1 MEYQKLEKLK
11 QWRDELAQRS
21 GKPSYYILTNKNLE
35 DALKLN
41 PENPQELKELSG
53 WGPRKIEKYGQ
64 EVLQIIEDDENF
76 EKAEQS
82 EQEITENNQEEAVL
96 SVAQYINFI
105 NLTVQQFNEI
115 KVTGEINDLSGTN
128 RGLAFFDL
136 KDSKDQESTMQ
147 CVVFRN
153 NFQYLEHLLEDGNE
167 VVIYGLPSIYPKNGN
182 FKFVVNKIEPVG
194 KGLYRKALEKLRKK
208 LLTKG
213 YFSEER
219 KRILP
224 KVIRRIGLITSGNG
238 AAIHDFQKN
247 LADFGFQVYLKNVY
261 VEGDQAEGSIVEAV
275 DFFNKQ
281 SANLDILVMIRGGG
295 SWESLKAFNSEKVV
309 EAIVGSK
316 FPVVTGIGHE
326 NDETFAGLSADFN
339 CSTPS
344 VVATYLSRTRE
355 DILRNCLDLNSE
367 LQTVEERFLE
377 SYRSKISNFLNRL
390 SYQTEKF
397 FDYFNNL
404 ERKTLNLLNEKMF
417 IINSLMQKNNAW
429 ARDLVNKVGNI
440 LENRKN
446 TLSFLKTKIDFIN
459 PENIL
464 KKGYAIIF
472 SEKGEVISSIK
483 KLKQTDRIKIKFIDG
498 FFKLKIKKWD

>member
-11 QWRDELAQRS
+11 KWRDKLAQRA

-35 DALKLN
+35 DALNLN
-41 PENPQELKELSG
+41 PQNPQELENLNG

-64 EVLQIIEDDENF
+64 EVLQIINFQENEEEF
-76 EKAEQS
+76 QENIEK
-82 EQEITENNQEEAVL
+82 NNQEEAVL

-115 KVTGEINDLSGTN
+115 KVTGEINDLSGIN

-153 NFQYLEHLLEDGNE
+153 NFQYLEHLLGDGNE
-167 VVIYGLPSIYPKNGN
+167 VVVYGLPSIYPKNGN

-194 KGLYRKALEKLRKK
+194 KGLYRKALEKLKKK

-213 YFSEER
+213 YFSENR
-219 KRILP
+219 KRALP
-224 KVIRRIGLITSGNG
+224 RVIKKIGLITSSNG
-238 AAIHDFQKN
+238 AAIHDFKRN
-247 LADFGFQVYLKNVY
+247 LADFGFEIYLKNVY
-261 VEGDQAEGSIVEAV
+261 VEGDQAERSIVGAIG
-275 DFFNKQ
+275 FFNRRAK
-281 SANLDILVMIRGGG
+281 NLDILVIIRGGG

-316 FPVVTGIGHE
+316 FPVATGIGHE

-344 VVATYLSRTRE
+344 IVATYLSQTRE
-355 DILRNCLDLNSE
+355 EILRNCLDLSSE
-367 LQTVEERFLE
+367 LQSVEEVFLD
-377 SYRSKISNFLNRL
+377 SYKNKISNFLNRL
-390 SYQTEKF
+390 NYQTENF
-397 FDYFNNL
+397 FSFFNNL
-404 ERKTLNLLNEKMF
+404 ERKILNLLNEKIF
-417 IINSLMQKNNAW
+417 IINSLIQKNDNW
-429 ARDLVNKVGNI
+429 AKGLVNKTDSI
-440 LENRKN
+440 LRDRENV
-446 TLSFLKTKIDFIN
+446 LSFFKTKIDFIN

-472 SEKGEVISSIK
+472 SEKGEIISSIK
-483 KLKQTDRIKIKFIDG
+483 KLKQTDKIKIKFVDG
-498 FFKLKIKKWD
+498 FLKLKIKKWN